1 MMNKRRKEILDYI
14 LKQGFAS
21 ADELALHLQVSPIT
35 IRRDMVL
42 LEKDERIRRI
52 HGGAIPGGDLDF
64 ETDISSRL
72 LLNAKEKQDI
82 AQFAASLIQPGDKL
96 FLDTGSTCYYLAK
109 AMPEHLEITV
119 ITQAIDNIL
128 ALKMKRGVQV
138 ICLGG
143 ELDAMLNA
151 FIGPLAENQLESF
164 FADKAFLGAG
174 AIDSQKGCLDDNVT
188 EQRIKV
194 RMNQHARASYMLL
207 DSSKFGRRTLHQSIP
222 IANIQSIITTTAA
235 ATSCAHHIRLLQEQG
250 KRLYIADAQ
259 EHEFSSISPQKNS
272 ND

>member
-1 MMNKRRKEILDYI
+1 MMNKRRQEILNYI
-14 LKQGFAS
+14 LKHGFAS

-35 IRRDMVL
+35 IRRDMML
-42 LEKDERIRRI
+42 LEHDERIRRI

-64 ETDISSRL
+64 ETNISSRL
-72 LLNAKEKQDI
+72 QLNAREKQNI
-82 AQFAASLIQPGDKL
+82 AQFAVSLIQPGDKL

-109 AMPEHLEITV
+109 AMPEHLDITV
-119 ITQAIDNIL
+119 ITQAIDNII

-143 ELDAMLNA
+143 VLDAILNA

-174 AIDSQKGCLDDNVT
+174 AIDPQKGCLDDNVT
-188 EQRIKV
+188 EQRIKM

-207 DSSKFGRRTLHQSIP
+207 DSSKFGRKTLHQSIP
-222 IANIQSIITTTAA
+222 IINIQSIITTAA
-235 ATSCAHHIRLLQEQG
+235 AAASHEHQMKLLQEQG
-250 KRLYIADAQ
+250 KRIYIADAR
-259 EHEFSSISPQKNS
+259 ENDIPTKHSAKNS